1 MESKKIIVTGGAG
14 FIGTNLVRKIYKGND
29 VTVIDNLHTGSENNL
44 SDLISEK
51 AISFIREDAKNI
63 GKLNLKAD
71 QVFHLGIY
79 SASPMYRDNPFL
91 ISEVISGMTS
101 VLEFA
106 KKNNAKVVFA
116 STSSIYNGIKPPHRE
131 DVIPGVTDYYT
142 EARIAAERI
151 SELYFKLHGIETSAM
166 RFFSI
171 YGKYENAK
179 KGYANLATQFLWNI
193 KRSEQPVIYG
203 DGTQRRDFVYAE
215 DVADALVKATAAKG
229 FQVFNVGSGKNY
241 DLNELVAKIN
251 RMLGTS
257 VKPKYIEMPVKNYVM
272 ETLADTTKSE
282 KVLGFKPKVGLDEG
296 LKKIDQFYR

>member
-14 FIGTNLVRKIYKGND
+14 FIGTNLVRKIYKDND
-29 VTVIDNLHTGSENNL
+29 VTVIDNLHTGSEDNL
-44 SDLISEK
+44 NDLISEK
-51 AISFIREDAKNI
+51 AISFIKGDVKNI

-79 SASPMYRDNPFL
+79 SASPMYRENPFL
-91 ISEVISGMTS
+91 VSEVISGMTS

-142 EARIAAERI
+142 EARIAAERL
-151 SELYFKLHGIETSAM
+151 SELYFNLHSIETSAM

-229 FQVFNVGSGKNY
+229 YQVFNVGSGKNY

-251 RMLGTS
+251 KMLGTS
-257 VKPKYIEMPVKNYVM
+257 IKPKYIEMPVKNYVM